1 MMTLCVLFFMQIIS
15 NIAKNLPDNVK
26 QFLAKDVSDDSIPL
40 VEFGRD
46 FKVTCADDTVHMN
59 GIGDVL
65 INWGGNGTETNGIV
79 SKEFS
84 FKWEDPVIDKP
95 IETRVFEVI

>member
-1 MMTLCVLFFMQIIS
+1 MQIVS
-15 NIAKNLPDNVK
+15 NIAKHLPDNVK
-26 QFLAKDVSDDSIPL
+26 QFLEKDVSEVNIPM

-46 FKVTCADDTVHMN
+46 FKITCTDDTVHMN

-65 INWGGNGTETNGIV
+65 INWGENGTETNGLT

-95 IETRVFEVI
+95 IETRVFEVIRTMQGDC